1 MEPIPVM
8 LIDDNPVFL
17 RATAQFLEAHD
28 DIVVVGT
35 ASRGDE
41 ALEKIETL
49 NPQAVLID
57 LAMPGLSGLATIPRL
72 RHLMPDLGI
81 IALTVMHSEGFRQAA
96 LTAGADVFIPKAT
109 MRIHL
114 LPAIRE
120 LASGERERAPA
131 PPSSVPEEDMM
142 ATRRILIMEDDT
154 HLRRL
159 YSKALRRGGYKVHSA
174 GTISEARNLLDEFR
188 FDVLLCDIQM
198 GSDNGTDLLQE
209 CIDDI
214 TTSGAQV
221 VMVSGQAHYRKAC
234 ADLGA
239 DFFLEK
245 PVSVGTLVTLVN
257 RLTAHDGS
265 KPEETE
271 GAS

>member
-120 LASGERERAPA
+120 LARGERERAPA
-131 PPSSVPEEDMM
+131 RPSSLPEEEIE
-142 ATRRILIMEDDT
+142 TRRVLIMEDDT

-159 YSKALRRGGYKVHSA
+159 YSKALRRGGYRVHSA
-174 GTISEARNLLDEFR
+174 GTIGEARNLLDELR

-209 CIDDI
+209 CIEDI
-214 TTSGAQV
+214 TTSGAQII
-221 VMVSGQAHYRKAC
+221 MVSGQAHYRKAC

-245 PVSVGTLVTLVN
+245 PVSLGTLVTLVN

-265 KPEETE
+265 EPEETE
-271 GAS
+271 SAS

>member
-1 MEPIPVM
+1 METIPVM

-17 RATAQFLEAHD
+17 RATAQFLEAQD

-41 ALEKIETL
+41 ALAKIENL

-72 RHLMPDLGI
+72 RHKMPDLGI

-114 LPAIRE
+114 LPAIRD
-120 LASGERERAPA
+120 LARGERERIQASPTDL
-131 PPSSVPEEDMM
+131 PEEDLME
-142 ATRRILIMEDDT
+142 TRRVLIMEDDT

-174 GTISEARNLLDEFR
+174 GTVAEARDLLRELR

-198 GSDNGTDLLQE
+198 GQESGTDLLQE
-209 CIDDI
+209 SIDDI

-221 VMVSGQAHYRKAC
+221 IMVSGQAHYREAC
-234 ADLGA
+234 EGLGA

-245 PVSVGTLVTLVN
+245 PVSVATLVTLVN
-257 RLTAHDGS
+257 RLTAHEGS
-265 KPEETE
+265 EAHEME
-271 GAS
+271 RVA